1 MLFQSI
7 SRLVRP
13 FVVWF
18 LTVHG
23 AATIAADTI
32 RPFALPGML
41 AFFIG
46 ASVGVLAT
54 ILFWGLINEIVELV
68 SKDETNDAS

>member
-1 MLFQSI
+1 MFSDI
-7 SRLVRP
+7 STIVRP

-23 AATIAADTI
+23 AATIAGDVI
-32 RPFALPGML
+32 RPLALPGPL

-46 ASVGVLAT
+46 ASVGIAAT
-54 ILFWGLINEIVELV
+54 VLFWGLIKEIVEMV
-68 SKDETNDAS
+68 HAEKSGE

>member
-1 MLFQSI
+1 MIFQSI

-18 LTVHG
+18 LTVYG
-23 AATIAADTI
+23 AASIAADTI
-32 RPFALPGML
+32 RPFALSGMF

-46 ASVGVLAT
+46 AAVGLLAT

-68 SKDETNDAS
+68 TERKKNGG

>member
-32 RPFALPGML
+32 RPFALPGGL

-46 ASVGVLAT
+46 AAVGLLAT
-54 ILFWGLINEIVELV
+54 VLFWGLINEIVELV
-68 SKDETNDAS
+68 TESEKSGE

>member
-18 LTVHG
+18 LAVHG

-32 RPFALPGML
+32 RPFALPGEL

-46 ASVGVLAT
+46 AAVGLLAT
-54 ILFWGLINEIVELV
+54 VLFWGLVNEIVEMV
-68 SKDETNDAS
+68 SSEKKGE

>member
-18 LTVHG
+18 LAVHG

-32 RPFALPGML
+32 RPFALPGEL

-46 ASVGVLAT
+46 AAVGLLAT
-54 ILFWGLINEIVELV
+54 VWFWGLVNEIVEMV
-68 SKDETNDAS
+68 SAEKRGE

>member
-1 MLFQSI
+1 MLFQNT

-18 LTVHG
+18 LAVHG

-32 RPFALPGML
+32 RPFALPGEF

-46 ASVGVLAT
+46 AAVGLLAT
-54 ILFWGLINEIVELV
+54 VLFWGMINEIVELV
-68 SKDETNDAS
+68 TESKKSGD

>member
-18 LTVHG
+18 LAVHG

-32 RPFALPGML
+32 RPFALPGEL

-46 ASVGVLAT
+46 AAVGLLTTV
-54 ILFWGLINEIVELV
+54 LFWGMVNEIVEMV
-68 SKDETNDAS
+68 SSEKKGE

>member
-18 LTVHG
+18 LAVHG

-46 ASVGVLAT
+46 VAVGLSTTV
-54 ILFWGLINEIVELV
+54 LFWGLINEIVELV
-68 SKDETNDAS
+68 TENEKSGE

>member
-18 LTVHG
+18 LAVHG

-46 ASVGVLAT
+46 ASVGIAAT
-54 ILFWGLINEIVELV
+54 VLFWGLINEIVEMV
-68 SKDETNDAS
+68 SAEKSGE

>member
-18 LTVHG
+18 LAVHG

-32 RPFALPGML
+32 RPFALPGEL
-41 AFFIG
+41 AFFM
-46 ASVGVLAT
+46 AT
-54 ILFWGLINEIVELV
+54 VLFWGLVNEIVEMV
-68 SKDETNDAS
+68 SAEKRGE